1 MSTSV
6 DELRNDARSRPFLQR
21 EGRCRFVGIAVP
33 TSQAGSSAANCGTA
47 TGQETAGASGG
58 PATSSP
64 QGKDPRG
71 EAPIGDLGITE
82 NAAAALCYFLLPAAI
97 FLVIEPYRDSRFIR
111 FHCFQAIFCAA
122 AILIAR
128 AIVTTIVSAIIGFLA
143 YVLRLADRPSVLYL
157 WDQDRDANLRGRKC
171 QDPHHRRLCREIRLS
186 GIRRSPARAG

>member
-1 MSTSV
+1 MATSV
-6 DELRNDARSRPFLQR
+6 DELRNDARSRTFLER
-21 EGRCRFVGIAVP
+21 GGRCRFVGIAVP
-33 TSQAGSSAANCGTA
+33 TSQARSSAAIVGTP

-58 PATSSP
+58 PAISSP
-64 QGKDPRG
+64 QGKEPRG

-122 AILIAR
+122 AILIALGNHNNHR
-128 AIVTTIVSAIIGFLA
+128 LSHHWLPSLR
-143 YVLRLADRPSVLYL
+143 LRLADRPGVLHL